1 MAANSPEENTKVKAY
16 GWAAR
21 DSSGIF
27 SPFKFSRRATGDHDV
42 RVKILYCGICHSD
55 LQYVKNEMGLTSYP
69 LVPGFETV
77 GIATEVGSNVTKVK
91 VGEKVA
97 VGIIVGSCG
106 ECNECV
112 NDRDCYCPKVI
123 TAYGGTDLDGTP
135 TYGGFSNETVVNEN
149 FVFRFPEKLSLAGGA
164 PLLNAGVTVY
174 SPMRYFGLDK
184 PGMHLGVVGLGGLGH
199 IAVKFAKGFG
209 SKVTVISTSPSKKD
223 EAINVLGAD
232 VFLVS
237 RDTEQMQ
244 AATAT
249 LDGIIDT
256 VPVIHPIEPLLWL
269 LKNHSKLVLVGAA
282 MGSFELPINPLAL
295 GRRSVAS
302 SIGGN
307 IKETQEMLD
316 FAAKHNVTANVEIIP
331 MDYVNTAMER
341 IEKNDVR
348 YRFVIDI
355 GNTLTPPPES

>member
-1 MAANSPEENTKVKAY
+1 MAAKPSEERHPVTAY

-21 DSSGIF
+21 DSSGIL
-27 SPFKFSRRATGDHDV
+27 SPFKFPEGWDHDV
-42 RVKILYCGICHSD
+42 RIKILYCGICHSD
-55 LQYVKNEMGLTSYP
+55 LQAVKNEMDFTAYP
-69 LVPGFETV
+69 IVPGLETV
-77 GIATEVGSNVTKVK
+77 GIATEVGSKVTKVK

-112 NDRDCYCPKVI
+112 NDGDCYCPKMI
-123 TAYGGTDLDGTP
+123 TAYGGTDRDGTP
-135 TYGGFSNETVVNEN
+135 TYGEFCVP
-149 FVFRFPEKLSLAGGA
+149 FPRKLSLAGGA

-174 SPMRYFGLDK
+174 SPMRFYGLDK
-184 PGMHLGVVGLGGLGH
+184 PGMHLGVVGVGGLGH
-199 IAVKFAKGFG
+199 LAVKFAKAFG
-209 SKVTVISTSPSKKD
+209 AKVTVISTSPSKKD

-232 VFLVS
+232 SFLVS

-256 VPVIHPIEPLLWL
+256 VPVVHPIEPLLWL
-269 LKNHSKLVLVGAA
+269 LKNHSKLVLVGDT
-282 MGSFELPINPLAL
+282 MGSFELPITPLAW

-302 SIGGN
+302 SIGGST
-307 IKETQEMLD
+307 KETQEMLD
-316 FAAKHNVTANVEIIP
+316 FAAEHNVTANVEIIP
-331 MDYVNTAMER
+331 MDYVNTAMECV
-341 IEKNDVR
+341 EKSDVR

-355 GNTLTPPPES
+355 GNSLVPPPES

>member
-1 MAANSPEENTKVKAY
+1 MAAKPSEERHPVTAY

-21 DSSGIF
+21 DSSGIL

-42 RVKILYCGICHSD
+42 RIKILYCGICHSD
-55 LQYVKNEMGLTSYP
+55 LQAVKNEMDFTAYP
-69 LVPGFETV
+69 IVPGLETV
-77 GIATEVGSNVTKVK
+77 GIATEVGSKVTKVK

-112 NDRDCYCPKVI
+112 NDRDCYCPKMI
-123 TAYGGTDLDGTP
+123 TAYGGTDRDGTP
-135 TYGGFSNETVVNEN
+135 TYGGFSNDTVVNEN
-149 FVFRFPEKLSLAGGA
+149 FVFLFPGKLSLAGGA

-174 SPMRYFGLDK
+174 SPMRFYGLDK
-184 PGMHLGVVGLGGLGH
+184 PGMHLGVVGVGGLGH
-199 IAVKFAKGFG
+199 LAVKFAKAFG
-209 SKVTVISTSPSKKD
+209 AKVTVISTSPSKKD

-232 VFLVS
+232 SFLVS

-256 VPVIHPIEPLLWL
+256 VPVVHPIEPLLWL
-269 LKNHSKLVLVGAA
+269 LKNHSKLVLVGDT
-282 MGSFELPINPLAL
+282 MGSFELPITPLAW

-302 SIGGN
+302 SIGGST
-307 IKETQEMLD
+307 KETQEMLD
-316 FAAKHNVTANVEIIP
+316 FAAEHNVTANVEIVP

-341 IEKNDVR
+341 VEKSDVR

-355 GNTLTPPPES
+355 GNTLVPPPES